1 MLPHFEKRG
10 ALGSFGENAV
20 ANVYEQRGAKVLAR
34 NYKTRFGEID
44 LIIKKSSS
52 LAAVEVKTRT
62 VPSGKPKYTFGRPA
76 EAVGRVRLERLE
88 QTLILFAQAE
98 KYSGLLQIDVA
109 EVLVDG
115 RGALLDIQIL
125 ENVTK

>member
-10 ALGSFGENAV
+10 QLGSFGENAV
-20 ANVYEQRGAKVLAR
+20 ANVYVRRGARVLAR

-44 LIIKKSSS
+44 LIIEKPRSI
-52 LAAVEVKTRT
+52 AAVEVKTRT
-62 VPSGKPKYTFGRPA
+62 VPAGKPKYTFGRPA
-76 EAVGRVRLERLE
+76 EAVGRARIERLE

-109 EVLVDG
+109 EVLVDA
-115 RGALLDIQIL
+115 RGSLLDIQIL